1 VFSRRGLRPVVLR
14 LLRGRGPFAPAV
26 SRGMALRVRAC
37 RALPPRGIAHRPADP
52 RSPRALDRPQPLA
65 YPLPQLRAAP
75 SREEPPAAARR
86 PRPRQAARLAG
97 SASSGPRLAAPAGSR
112 LARAAAAGASLRLA
126 RKGEPV
132 VLGSRNYGDPRF
144 VERRRGPDRG
154 RLLARGRAG

>member
-1 VFSRRGLRPVVLR
+1 RRLGDGDPVSPGGAGERVFSRRGLRPVVLR

-75 SREEPPAAARR
+75 SREEPPAAAARR
-86 PRPRQAARLAG
+86 PRRRLAARLAG
-97 SASSGPRLAAPAGSR
+97 GASFRPPLASPSGSR
-112 LARAAAAGASLRLA
+112 PGCSAATRGALRL
-126 RKGEPV
+126 G
-132 VLGSRNYGDPRF
+132 
-144 VERRRGPDRG
+144 
-154 RLLARGRAG
+154 